1 METTIEAVIR
11 QLEAEGKDVSD
22 VQLNEL
28 EFSQIVT
35 TTQVTAQTTLAEAIR
50 ISPPSGSEVFIVKGA
65 RLSLYIGDGSGTMNA
80 ASNVAITRL
89 RANAD
94 ENRIA
99 SGLYDTFDNLDDET
113 IYRFKRN
120 VLVTPADRLLVKIA
134 PVTTTTQIKFS
145 LDALIIM
152 KRGL

>member
-1 METTIEAVIR
+1 METTIEDLIR
-11 QLEAEGKDVSD
+11 QLQAEGKDVSD
-22 VQLNEL
+22 VQLNET

-35 TTQVTAQTTLAEAIR
+35 TTNVAATASLTEAIR
-50 ISPPSGSEVFIVKGA
+50 ISPPSGSEVFVVKGA
-65 RLSLYIGDGSGTMNA
+65 RLFLYIGDGSGTMNA
-80 ASNVAITRL
+80 ASNVALTRL

-99 SGLYDTFDNLDDET
+99 SGIYDSFNNLDDET

>member
-1 METTIEAVIR
+1 MERTIEDIIR
-11 QLEAEGKDVSD
+11 QLQAEGKDVSD
-22 VQLNEL
+22 VQLNES

-35 TTQVTAQTTLAEAIR
+35 TTQVAATTTLTEAIR
-50 ISPPSGSEVFIVKGA
+50 IAPPSGSEVFIPKGA
-65 RLSLYIGDGSGTMNA
+65 RLFLYIGDGTATMNV

-99 SGLYDTFDNLDDET
+99 SGIYDSFNNLDDET

-145 LDALIIM
+145 LDSLIIM